1 MTVLPS
7 VALVSNDQTFRLVL
21 ADFLRREHGIEL
33 ALKTADECA
42 NTDTYDLRLWDESS
56 QGGAPVSAVVRGV
69 RWPLRLAEISGFM
82 NGLQDK
88 SRIVLSQAGP
98 RSLCFD
104 VSSRH
109 LHNQAGEAIALTD
122 KEAALVLCLHGAVN
136 GINREA
142 LAQQVW
148 GHAVEAQTLATHLYR
163 LRGKIKR
170 LMNGADVIINTA
182 EGYELNKG
190 SKA

>member
-21 ADFLRREHGIEL
+21 ADFLRREHGIEP
-33 ALKTADECA
+33 ALKTADELA
-42 NTDTYDLRLWDESS
+42 NTDAYDLCLWDESS
-56 QGGAPVSAVVRGV
+56 QGRAPVSAVVRGV
-69 RWPLRLAEISGFM
+69 RLPLRLAEISSIISA
-82 NGLQDK
+82 LCDK
-88 SRIVLSQAGP
+88 SRMVLFQAGQ
-98 RSLCFD
+98 RALCFD

-109 LHNQAGEAIALTD
+109 LHNHAGEAIALTD

-148 GHAVEAQTLATHLYR
+148 GHAVEAQTLATHMYR
-163 LRGKIKR
+163 LRGKIKQ
-170 LMNGADVIINTA
+170 LMHDADVITNTA
-182 EGYELNKG
+182 EGYELKTG
-190 SKA
+190 SNT